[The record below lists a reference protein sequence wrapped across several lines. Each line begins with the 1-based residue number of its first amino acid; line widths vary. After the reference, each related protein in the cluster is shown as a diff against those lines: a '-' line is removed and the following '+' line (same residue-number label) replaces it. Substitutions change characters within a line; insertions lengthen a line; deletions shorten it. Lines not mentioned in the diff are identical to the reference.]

1 MDAYKIFNKLLRE
14 IDNSTLNYSVS
25 KTPYSASISLKCSFA
40 RRFTANHANVN
51 DDSVVVESVE
61 RQNDEKCL
69 IENKELKSRVVSLEQ
84 NVLGQKGVTK
94 HNVETEN
101 KLLKE
106 MDENAAEF
114 RAEVLKVKKERKEYG
129 TKAKALE
136 SEQ

>member
-1 MDAYKIFNKLLRE
+1 M
-14 IDNSTLNYSVS
+14 
-25 KTPYSASISLKCSFA
+25 
-40 RRFTANHANVN
+40 
-51 DDSVVVESVE
+51 VESVE